1 MSKIKPGDLVVLV
14 PDKYGNWQFHPPS
27 TYFKDINRVYEVL
40 GNDKLRPHYVK
51 LKVPTEV
58 TLCGYWWFSPNN
70 CKVVSLPIDED
81 DIWE

>member
-1 MSKIKPGDLVVLV
+1 MTEINPGDLVVLV
-14 PDKYGNWQFHPPS
+14 PNEFGDWEFHPPS
-27 TYFKDINRVYEVL
+27 IYFKDKHRVYEVL
-40 GNDKLRPHYVK
+40 RNYELPRFVK